1 MPKKEIKES
10 LDVVSE
16 VEVKEEIAVT
26 EPVEVET
33 PESSVETIGEI
44 NVADP
49 LVLRPR
55 ELPLVVTPA
64 GGSWKNE
71 AQAEYAKI
79 VNAYAY
85 KNPKKWNAVIA
96 KEGLLSGKSKKDI
109 LIARLAEIGNDPEM
123 LNKYSPQDANTKFSN
138 KLMQ

>member
-1 MPKKEIKES
+1 MPKKEIKQS

-16 VEVKEEIAVT
+16 VAEVVVADV
-26 EPVEVET
+26 VEVET
-33 PESSVETIGEI
+33 PQPSVETIGEI

-71 AQAEYAKI
+71 AQAEYAKV

-85 KNPKKWNAVIA
+85 KNAKKWNAIIA
-96 KEGLLSGKSKKDI
+96 KDGALAGKSKKDV
-109 LIARLAEIGNDPEM
+109 LIARLAEIGENPEM
-123 LNKYSPQDANTKFSN
+123 LNKYSPSDENTKFSN